1 MTKPIGKPKNL
12 IGSLVVIIIL
22 TVLAPAP
29 TRLEAQQKE
38 LPEINILTAVNNMA
52 FSAVWVAEQL
62 KYFEQEGVRP
72 KITVA
77 GGGAPCQ
84 TAVVGRSAQL
94 CASSTEG
101 LILANLEGASMVAIQ
116 AHNRSMTL
124 SIGV

>member
-1 MTKPIGKPKNL
+1 MTTPIGKPKIL
-12 IGSLVVIIIL
+12 IGSFAPIIIL
-22 TVLAPAP
+22 TFLAAAP

-52 FSAVWVAEQL
+52 FSAVSVAEQL

-94 CASSTEG
+94 CASSSEG
-101 LILANLEGASMVAIQ
+101 LILAN
-116 AHNRSMTL
+116 RS
-124 SIGV
+124 